1 MKAWVNGEFLPEEQ
15 VRVSLLSH
23 SFSRGSA
30 IFETFDVTETA
41 RGPALFRPDAH
52 VERFIN
58 SAEALHVPLPAGK
71 EELIDILKTAVRTNS
86 MSSGGVK
93 LFAYYSE
100 PEFRLIPK
108 ERSAK
113 LAVFCFELSGIFGE
127 GCGESTKPLT
137 AGMSTIRKSSPS
149 FLPVHAKACGLYVGG
164 FLALSEAVEQGYDDV
179 IMLDELGFVAEGAVK
194 NVFFVKDG
202 AVITPKLRNVLP
214 GITRNSVIEVA
225 RGLDLPLAETDVT
238 PEQALASDEA
248 FYTGTHIRVCP
259 IRSID
264 GKEIGAACPGPV
276 TGNIR
281 AALNNA
287 YAGRDERYESWL
299 TYIG

>member
-179 IMLDELGFVAEGAVK
+179 IMLDELGFVAEGAVEERL
-194 NVFFVKDG
+194 
-202 AVITPKLRNVLP
+202 LRQGRRRHNP
-214 GITRNSVIEVA
+214 QAQERASGDHAQQRD
-225 RGLDLPLAETDVT
+225 RGRE
-238 PEQALASDEA
+238 
-248 FYTGTHIRVCP
+248 G
-259 IRSID
+259 
-264 GKEIGAACPGPV
+264 PGPAPRRDGRH
-276 TGNIR
+276 TQ
-281 AALNNA
+281 
-287 YAGRDERYESWL
+287 AGPRLRRSLLHRDPHQGLPDPVDRR
-299 TYIG
+299 

>member
-1 MKAWVNGEFLPEEQ
+1 MKAWVNGELVPQEQ
-15 VRVSLLSH
+15 VQVSLLSH

-30 IFETFDVTETA
+30 IFETFDVCETA

-52 VERFIN
+52 VDRLLK
-58 SAEALHVPLPAGK
+58 SAEALHVPLSVGK
-71 EELIDILKTAVRTNS
+71 EELIEILKTTVRANA

-93 LFAYYSE
+93 LFAYYAQ

-108 ERSAK
+108 EKPVK
-113 LAVFCFELSGIFGE
+113 LAVFCFELAGIFGE
-127 GCGESTKPLT
+127 ACGESTEPLT
-137 AGMSTIRKSSPS
+137 AGMSTIRRSSPS
-149 FLPVHAKACGLYVGG
+149 FLPVHAKACGLYLGG
-164 FLALSEAVEQGYDDV
+164 FLALSEAKGQGYDDV
-179 IMLDELGFVAEGAVK
+179 IMLDEKGFVAEGAVK

-214 GITRNSVIEVA
+214 GITRNSVIAVT
-225 RGLDLPLAETDVT
+225 RGLDIPLIETDVT
-238 PEQALASDEA
+238 PEQALAADEA

-264 GKEIGAACPGPV
+264 GEAMGEACPGPV
-276 TGNIR
+276 TGKIR
-281 AALNNA
+281 TALNHA

-299 TYIG
+299 TYVG